1 MIRRLKKDVL
11 PQLPNNITSVIPLE
25 LSNEKTY
32 RRAYNDFIDY
42 ILETKGTKAADK
54 AAKAEHLVKIGY
66 LNQLAY
72 QGKKK
77 AVIEWIKEYLETENK
92 LIVFGINKAV
102 IQDLQGAFK
111 DCSVVI
117 DGNTPMENRH
127 ALAER
132 FNNDPEIKLFIGNIK
147 AASEGLTL
155 MSSKAVAFVQW
166 WWTPGKQDQAASRC
180 HGIGQKADKVST
192 YYLAAKNSIDE
203 DMLEMLDVKRKIV
216 SGILDGAKE
225 EEVSLIDIMYNRHKK

>member
-11 PQLPNNITSVIPLE
+11 PQLPQKVRSVIPLE

-42 ILETKGTKAADK
+42 LMETKGIKAADK
-54 AAKAEHLVKIGY
+54 AAKAEHLVKIEN
-66 LNQLAY
+66 LKQLSY

-92 LIVFGINKAV
+92 LVVFGVHKAV
-102 IQDLQGAFK
+102 IQDLQGVFK

-117 DGNTPMENRH
+117 DGNTPVNQRQ
-127 ALAER
+127 AIADR
-132 FNNDPEIKLFIGNIK
+132 FNNDPKINLFIGNIK

-155 MSSKAVAFVQW
+155 TASKATAFVEY
-166 WWTPGKQDQAASRC
+166 WWTPGKQDQAEDRV
-180 HGIGQKADKVST
+180 HKIGQEADSVT
-192 YYLAAKNSIDE
+192 AYYLAAKNSIDE

-216 SGILDGAKE
+216 SGVLDGGKE
-225 EEVSLIDIMYNRHKK
+225 EEVSLVDIMYNRHKK